1 MRNLRG
7 TYVHHGDAARRR
19 RRIKQALIVAAVV
32 VSAGAVVVSRKPPAA
47 NAEPVRS
54 RFFGLV
60 DNRQLWQDLE
70 TTRGELSLIKAQ
82 FDRSQSVLQLSTRYD
97 VSARLASSI

>member
-7 TYVHHGDAARRR
+7 TYVHRGDAARRR

-32 VSAGAVVVSRKPPAA
+32 ASAGAVVVGRRAPAA

-54 RFFGLV
+54 RFFSLTS
-60 DNRQLWQDLE
+60 DSRNLWQDLE
-70 TTRGELSLIKAQ
+70 TTCGELSLIRAQ
-82 FDRSQSVLQLSTRYD
+82 FGRSRSVLQLSNKYD
-97 VSARLASSI
+97 G